1 MTPYPLGTKGVN
13 KMGICLNC
21 EHCFACVCI
30 ADDGKELTDKK
41 IKTICKVMG
50 GYKPKRGGK

>member
-1 MTPYPLGTKGVN
+1 
-13 KMGICLNC
+13 MGICLNC

-50 GYKPKRGGK
+50 GYTPKRGGNNGAKMSEM